1 MTDSSQ
7 TTRTHILDAAEELF
21 GEQGLDRV
29 SIRDITEAA
38 KANIAAVNYHFGCKE
53 ELIAAVFERRIS
65 PVNRERMTAL
75 ICLEEKNGNKA
86 PKVEEILAAFIRP
99 AVAGCSEDAKGTRS
113 FAKLFGRCLAET
125 RPEVEA
131 LLRKQ
136 FQPLVDRMEKALMHA
151 RPSLSREDIFWR
163 LKFTFG
169 ALHHWLL
176 TRERWLPE
184 WAVETDLEAQTE
196 KLISFATAGFMA
208 K

>member
-1 MTDSSQ
+1 MQ
-7 TTRTHILDAAEELF
+7 ILDVAEELF
-21 GEQGLDRV
+21 GERGLDRV

-38 KANIAAVNYHFGCKE
+38 KANVAAVNYHFGNKE
-53 ELIAAVFERRIS
+53 ELIAAVFERRIK
-65 PVNRERMTAL
+65 PVNAQRVTAL
-75 ICLEEKNGNKA
+75 IELEERMGRK
-86 PKVEEILAAFIRP
+86 PPRVDDILAAFIRP

-125 RPEVEA
+125 RPEVET

-136 FQPLVDRMEKALMHA
+136 FQPVVDRMEKALMRA
-151 RPSLSREDIFWR
+151 LPSLSREDIFWR

-176 TRERWLPE
+176 TKDKRLPE
-184 WAVETDLEAQTE
+184 CAAETDLEEQTA
-196 KLISFATAGFMA
+196 KLISFAASGFMA